1 MFTVGVHSASGIFQR
16 EVEKRLSKVPFVKVH
31 ADDILVS
38 GKNDSEHLENLESV
52 FKIIK
57 NNGLRLKLKRM
68 CFYAAR
74 G

>member
-1 MFTVGVHSASGIFQR
+1 MFTVGAHSASGIFQR
-16 EVEKRLSKVPFVKVH
+16 EIEKRLSKVPFVKVH

-38 GKNDSEHLENLESV
+38 GQNDSEHLENLESV

>member
-16 EVEKRLSKVPFVKVH
+16 EMEKRLSKVPFAKVR

-38 GKNDSEHLENLESV
+38 GKNDSEHLENMESV
-52 FKIIK
+52 FKVIK
-57 NNGLRLKLKRM
+57 NNGLRLKLRRM

>member
-1 MFTVGVHSASGIFQR
+1 MFTVRVHSTSGIFQR
-16 EVEKRLSKVPFVKVH
+16 EMEKRLSKVPFVKVH

-52 FKIIK
+52 FKVIK
-57 NNGLRLKLKRM
+57 NNGLRLKLRRM

>member
-1 MFTVGVHSASGIFQR
+1 MFTVGAHSASGIFQR
-16 EVEKRLSKVPFVKVH
+16 EIEKRLSKVPFVKVH

-38 GKNDSEHLENLESV
+38 GKNDIEHLENLESV

-68 CFYAAR
+68 CFYATR

>member
-1 MFTVGVHSASGIFQR
+1 M
-16 EVEKRLSKVPFVKVH
+16 EKRLSKVPFVKVR

-52 FKIIK
+52 FKVIK
-57 NNGLRLKLKRM
+57 NNGLRLKLRRM

>member
-16 EVEKRLSKVPFVKVH
+16 EMEKRLSKVPFVKVG

-52 FKIIK
+52 KIIK